1 MGDGKSSQVL
11 SFQKS
16 LNKKESGLLS
26 PLQLRVFWSLKDF
39 INQFFKMNLLF
50 SYSHVHFLTFKLVPR
65 QRIISQLLA
74 ALAASFHLYGDFRP
88 PFSPKWTMVSLRG
101 FPQLWHERSVLC
113 RLTPVF
119 SVTSNSRT
127 YSACGLQWLQT

>member
-39 INQFFKMNLLF
+39 ITQFFKMNLLF
-50 SYSHVHFLTFKLVPR
+50 SLTATILQKRPLKDQNFFPLVMWQMKSVICLFK
-65 QRIISQLLA
+65 
-74 ALAASFHLYGDFRP
+74 
-88 PFSPKWTMVSLRG
+88 
-101 FPQLWHERSVLC
+101 
-113 RLTPVF
+113 
-119 SVTSNSRT
+119 
-127 YSACGLQWLQT
+127 SACIVTPSENFFQSDEHFNYKMRSMWLQEHMEYRYPAWNAQTFPEFKSE